1 MRGRGVRI
9 GCGVL
14 MLWLTTGC
22 SIYKIAGNAV
32 SDYAVSDLGPFILST
47 EDVEMGCQTGQAL
60 GNLLLS
66 FDRVGSDTD
75 LPGVVT
81 LFRIRALCR
90 TSGQ

>member
-9 GCGVL
+9 GCGLL

-47 EDVEMGCQTGQAL
+47 EDVEMGCQTGQAAT
-60 GNLLLS
+60 LLFELRPS
-66 FDRVGSDTD
+66 GIRHRFTWCCNA
-75 LPGVVT
+75 LC
-81 LFRIRALCR
+81 IRALC
-90 TSGQ
+90 